1 MKYLKF
7 KFNGKKPAKIVFLG
21 DVHHG
26 SIYSDSAAFDVTLE
40 KIKKDKDIKI
50 ILMGDLIE
58 NASANSVGSGVYE
71 QTMNPSKQVKDIV
84 AKLKPFEKQILYSHR
99 GNHEERSF
107 RFDGFDIGETMADS
121 LGVPYIRNM
130 CICDVEVGKISYRI
144 YTWHGHGSSQMTAG
158 RVKILQR
165 QAETVEADVY
175 AMGHVHEL
183 FDTTLPKREV
193 VKGGFEDIF
202 RHYILTGAY
211 LKWDESYAE
220 QNGYRMVKMGSP
232 LLVLDNKQKNSTVDL
247 TWCK

>member
-1 MKYLKF
+1 
-7 KFNGKKPAKIVFLG
+7 
-21 DVHHG
+21 
-26 SIYSDSAAFDVTLE
+26 
-40 KIKKDKDIKI
+40 
-50 ILMGDLIE
+50 
-58 NASANSVGSGVYE
+58 
-71 QTMNPSKQVKDIV
+71 
-84 AKLKPFEKQILYSHR
+84 
-99 GNHEERSF
+99 
-107 RFDGFDIGETMADS
+107 
-121 LGVPYIRNM
+121 M

-232 LLVLDNKQKNSTVDL
+232 LLILDNKQKNSTVDL